1 MYKVRSSSFN
11 RQKML
16 LQLNVKNLATLAS
29 VDLELTRGCIAV
41 TGDTG
46 AGKSLILDALELALG
61 ARADTGLVRA
71 GTERA
76 QIIAEFD
83 IALLPS
89 AKKWLRDNELDQD
102 DELVLRR
109 TLNSEGR
116 SKAYVNGTPIST
128 SQLRELSEQLVLMH
142 TQHANQKLLQP
153 KHQLELLDEFADQ
166 SRGRTTFETA
176 YREWTSALSALQT
189 LKADASKADTER
201 ELLGFQ
207 VEELNTFNLK
217 HGEFEQ
223 LDQEQRQLA
232 SGDTF
237 IRVTEHSLATL
248 SGDDTG
254 GIIKHTERL
263 LTDVNQIADGHSR
276 LQNASILL
284 DEAAIALGEARNE
297 IQHARDQ
304 FDLDPE
310 RLQFVEDR
318 LAQIFQLARKH
329 KIDPEQLFQHHESL
343 KSRLDGI
350 AEASGRIPALESEVA
365 QLDVVAHQRATEL
378 TAIRSAAAEQLSQ
391 KVTTNFHGLGMEH
404 GILEIKL
411 IPNDTLKA
419 TGAETIQFF
428 FQPNPG
434 QQGGPLSKIASGGEL
449 SRVSLAIQVIAAT
462 RLATPTLVFDEV
474 DVGIGGKTAAKVGE
488 LLTELACNSQVL
500 VVTHQPQ
507 VAGQADQHLHVQKQ
521 SDSDVTISEAYLLDH
536 EQRID
541 EIARMLGGHFITD
554 STRSAAAELL
564 RG

>member
-1 MYKVRSSSFN
+1 
-11 RQKML
+11 ML

-83 IALLPS
+83 IARLPS
-89 AKKWLRDNELDQD
+89 AKNWLRANELDQD

-166 SRGRTTFETA
+166 GQGRTAFETA
-176 YREWTSALSALQT
+176 YHEWMSASSTLQT

-237 IRVTEHSLATL
+237 IRVTEHSLALL

-254 GIIKHTERL
+254 GIINHTERL

-310 RLQFVEDR
+310 RLLFVEDR

-329 KIDPEQLFQHHESL
+329 RIEPEQLVQHHEGL
-343 KSRLDGI
+343 KSRLEGI
-350 AEASGRIPALESEVA
+350 AEASDRIPRLESEVA
-365 QLDVVAHQRATEL
+365 QLDAVAHQRATEL
-378 TAIRSAAAEQLSQ
+378 TAIRLAAAEQLSQ

-404 GILEIKL
+404 GTLDIKL

-474 DVGIGGKTAAKVGE
+474 DVGIGGKTAAKVGK

-521 SDSDVTISEAYLLDH
+521 SDSDVTISKAYLLDR

-554 STRSAAAELL
+554 RTRSAAAELL

>member
-1 MYKVRSSSFN
+1 
-11 RQKML
+11 ML

-76 QIIAEFD
+76 EIIAEFD

-166 SRGRTTFETA
+166 SRGRIAFETA

-217 HGEFEQ
+217 CGEFEQ

-263 LTDVNQIADGHSR
+263 LTDFNQIADGHSR

-329 KIDPEQLFQHHESL
+329 KIDPVQLVQHHESL

-365 QLDVVAHQRATEL
+365 QLDAVARQRATEL

-411 IPNDTLKA
+411 IPNDTMTA

-521 SDSDVTISEAYLLDH
+521 SDSDVTISKAYLLDH

>member
-1 MYKVRSSSFN
+1 
-11 RQKML
+11 ML

-29 VDLELTRGCIAV
+29 VDLELTGGCIAV

-83 IALLPS
+83 IARLPS
-89 AKKWLRDNELDQD
+89 AKNWLRVNELDQD

-109 TLNSEGR
+109 TLTSEGR

-128 SQLRELSEQLVLMH
+128 SQLKELSEQLVLMH
-142 TQHANQKLLQP
+142 TQHANQKLLHP

-166 SRGRTTFETA
+166 GQTFNTFESA
-176 YREWTSALSALQT
+176 YHEWTSALSALQT
-189 LKADASKADTER
+189 LKTDASKADTER

-217 HGEFEQ
+217 DGEFEQ

-232 SGDTF
+232 SSDTF
-237 IRVTEHSLATL
+237 IRVTEQSLALL
-248 SGDDTG
+248 SGDDSG
-254 GIIKHTERL
+254 GFIDHTERL
-263 LTDVNQIADGHSR
+263 LTDINQIADGYSQ

-297 IQHARDQ
+297 IQRARDQ
-304 FDLDPE
+304 FEIDPE
-310 RLQFVEDR
+310 RLKFVEDR
-318 LAQIFQLARKH
+318 LSQIFELARKH
-329 KIDPEQLFQHHESL
+329 RVEPGYLVQHHESL
-343 KSRLDGI
+343 KSRLRGI
-350 AEASGRIPALESEVA
+350 AEASDRIPMLESEVA
-365 QLDVVAHQRATEL
+365 QLDAVAHQRATEL
-378 TAIRSAAAEQLSQ
+378 SAIRSAAAEQLSRQ
-391 KVTTNFHGLGMEH
+391 VTTNFHGLGMEH
-404 GILEIKL
+404 GTLEIKL
-411 IPNDTLKA
+411 IPNDTLKP

-462 RLATPTLVFDEV
+462 RSATPTLVFDEV
-474 DVGIGGKTAAKVGE
+474 DVGIGGKTAAKVGN
-488 LLTELACNSQVL
+488 LLTELARNSQVL

-507 VAGQADQHLHVQKQ
+507 VAGQADQHLHVEKQ
-521 SDSDVTISEAYLLDH
+521 TDSDVTMSKAYLLNR

-541 EIARMLGGHFITD
+541 EIARMLGGHLITD
-554 STRSAAAELL
+554 STRLAAADLL
-564 RG
+564 RS